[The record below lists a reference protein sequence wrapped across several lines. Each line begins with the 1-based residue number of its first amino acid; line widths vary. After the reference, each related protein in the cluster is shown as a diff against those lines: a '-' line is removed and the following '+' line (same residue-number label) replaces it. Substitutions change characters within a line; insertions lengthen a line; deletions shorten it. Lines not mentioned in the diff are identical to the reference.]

1 MGSSKI
7 NRVTAQSISG
17 AINLRVIRTFLIA
30 TTRDGDEP
38 AYRSRAAPQLGGGL
52 HGGAARATR
61 AERALYVN
69 VRAR

>member
-17 AINLRVIRTFLIA
+17 AINLRLIRTALIA
-30 TTRDGDEP
+30 TTQDGDEP

-52 HGGAARATR
+52 HGVAARAKRDRCAAR
-61 AERALYVN
+61 AN
-69 VRAR
+69 